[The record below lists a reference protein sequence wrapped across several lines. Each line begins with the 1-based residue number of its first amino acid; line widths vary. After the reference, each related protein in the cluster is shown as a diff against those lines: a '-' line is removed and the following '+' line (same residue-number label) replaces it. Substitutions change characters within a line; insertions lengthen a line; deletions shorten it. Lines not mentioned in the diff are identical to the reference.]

1 MVSKPLGL
9 VDGIQISN
17 ALFALSL
24 VIAYVV
30 GTGTYAIAEVL
41 HLAAIVGL
49 THLWFVLFLLLYIL
63 AGLSCI
69 WLRNDKFQ
77 VGFCF
82 ASICLWCTTGT
93 ATILAPHY
101 IAAAG
106 IFEFLLAMANIVM
119 LYFQAIG

>member
-1 MVSKPLGL
+1 MISKSLGL

-17 ALFALSL
+17 AIYALSL
-24 VIAYVV
+24 VIAYAI
-30 GTGTYAIAEVL
+30 GTSTHREVL

-49 THLWFVLFLLLYIL
+49 SHLWFGLFLLYIV

-69 WLRNDKFQ
+69 WLRNDRFQ
-77 VGFCF
+77 VSFCLV
-82 ASICLWCTTGT
+82 SICLWCTTGT

-101 IAAAG
+101 IAASG
-106 IFEFLLAMANIVM
+106 IFELLLATTNVVM